1 MTCSNHCSGLII
13 FWASRGTT
21 RGAKLPNGVLA
32 FLWTRHAP
40 LQVGWSD
47 PDTCHL
53 RAVCKRRFPALDDM
67 GFRLKDV
74 EGKWFM
80 LEQDRDFET
89 AMRLVREPVL
99 FVVPIEVASDS
110 DDAPPLPLEA
120 PSLR

>member
-1 MTCSNHCSGLII
+1 MAFALSYGRGMHRFKLGGL
-13 FWASRGTT
+13 TPT
-21 RGAKLPNGVLA
+21 LA
-32 FLWTRHAP
+32 N
-40 LQVGWSD
+40 
-47 PDTCHL
+47 L
-53 RAVCKRRFPALDDM
+53 RAVCKRRFPALDGDADM
-67 GFRLKDV
+67 AFRLKDV